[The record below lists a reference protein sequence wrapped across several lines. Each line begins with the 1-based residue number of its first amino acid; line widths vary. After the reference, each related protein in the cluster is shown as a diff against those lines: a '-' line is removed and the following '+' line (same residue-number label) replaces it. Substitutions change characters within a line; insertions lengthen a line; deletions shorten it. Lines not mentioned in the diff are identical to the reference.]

1 MDWKLNIRTNGLH
14 SFKVEGAFLKIMWR
28 FQEILKDGKG
38 RTFEKV
44 EWRGHSNHHTGETDW
59 DWMKR
64 TMGFNSWH
72 PKCLSKK
79 NEIQMGLDQLVS
91 VCLIS
96 PWIKSLPCHLPQ
108 KCLCGCK
115 IKLTSSCEWDS
126 YSSSASFHS
135 APSCPAFSAT
145 APPFTKQGCGGG
157 RGEQKAEKNMA
168 KKRKL

>member
-79 NEIQMGLDQLVS
+79 NEIDQWAAYTESRSLSHCRGQAAPPLAGLATFVS
-91 VCLIS
+91 VCLLSLVGLCWNFSGPLS
-96 PWIKSLPCHLPQ
+96 PRASNSKSSQVLSPGQGRDRGITAAVDQVVGTLSQ
-108 KCLCGCK
+108 K
-115 IKLTSSCEWDS
+115 
-126 YSSSASFHS
+126 
-135 APSCPAFSAT
+135 PAG
-145 APPFTKQGCGGG
+145 P
-157 RGEQKAEKNMA
+157 
-168 KKRKL
+168 